1 MAYEPINTYR
11 RRIAVAALHRI
22 KRKTGGN
29 LLIVDLPD
37 GSITTI
43 EITEQFISQLLL
55 RFEGIT
61 RGELGRVEGE
71 TEFRTAYQNAIG
83 INQHTEYQAETGKL
97 IIDNLLQEVIDYAK
111 EKYISGGIN

>member
-1 MAYEPINTYR
+1 MTHEPINTYR

-37 GSITTI
+37 GNITTI
-43 EITEQFISQLLL
+43 EITEQFINQLLL

-61 RGELGRVEGE
+61 RDELGRVEGE
-71 TEFRTAYQNAIG
+71 TEIHTAYQMLSG
-83 INQHTEYQAETGKL
+83 LINILNT
-97 IIDNLLQEVIDYAK
+97 
-111 EKYISGGIN
+111 

>member
-1 MAYEPINTYR
+1 MTHEPINTYR

-37 GSITTI
+37 GNITTI
-43 EITEQFISQLLL
+43 EITEQFINQLLL

-61 RGELGRVEGE
+61 RGELGRVEVKPKSTLHTRMLSGL
-71 TEFRTAYQNAIG
+71 
-83 INQHTEYQAETGKL
+83 INILNT
-97 IIDNLLQEVIDYAK
+97 
-111 EKYISGGIN
+111 